1 MKNKDVHVQFTPEHY
16 DALKRIAQE
25 RGINMI
31 ATLVRSVV
39 VEHLHL
45 QELAEE
51 DPHGQSLYPREQP
64 AAEAATASSSS
75 TGIIIGSRTVTS
87 SPLGE

>member
-1 MKNKDVHVQFTPEHY
+1 MKNAKDVHVQFSEEHY
-16 DALKRIAQE
+16 DALKRIAKE

-51 DPHGQSLYPREQP
+51 DPHGQSLYPREQEP
-64 AAEAATASSSS
+64 AKSAN
-75 TGIIIGSRTVTS
+75 
-87 SPLGE
+87 

>member
-1 MKNKDVHVQFTPEHY
+1 MKNLKDVHVQFTPEHY

-45 QELAEE
+45 QEL
-51 DPHGQSLYPREQP
+51 PTEQASES
-64 AAEAATASSSS
+64 AAN
-75 TGIIIGSRTVTS
+75 
-87 SPLGE
+87 